1 MTASYSLF
9 IKRSAEKELRGLP
22 KADLSK
28 VIHRIHELVT
38 DPRPPGCQKL
48 SGYNQ
53 YRIRQGDYRILYT
66 IDDSNRKIE
75 IIRIGHR
82 REVYR

>member
-1 MTASYSLF
+1 MTASYNLF
-9 IKRSAEKELRGLP
+9 IKRSVEKELRGIP

-28 VIHRIHELVT
+28 VVSRIHELAT
-38 DPRPPGCQKL
+38 NPRPPSSQNL
-48 SGYNQ
+48 SGDNP

-75 IIRIGHR
+75 IVKIGHR